1 MMNEISREAKEL
13 VENVSELADDA
24 RRRCYQKDV
33 CDELHQAQAEL
44 IDYIATI
51 EAENARLKEE
61 LDNEQEHAN
70 DLWDELL
77 EAKGEL
83 EKYDWKQGHPEHE
96 NEVLIC
102 TDNYGKKFYTTNSW
116 KKGEYWNNLFQ
127 GKYIAYAEIRP
138 SWCPLE
144 EREEE

>member
-1 MMNEISREAKEL
+1 MMNDFEMIK
-13 VENVSELADDA
+13 A
-24 RRRCYQKDV
+24 RYESQKKII
-33 CDELHQAQAEL
+33 LNLQ
-44 IDYIATI
+44 
-51 EAENARLKEE
+51 AENARLKEE

-138 SWCPLE
+138 FGKE
-144 EREEE
+144 QE

>member
-51 EAENARLKEE
+51 EAENYANYYEVDSWDFEE
-61 LDNEQEHAN
+61 DR
-70 DLWDELL
+70 
-77 EAKGEL
+77 
-83 EKYDWKQGHPEHE
+83 WKFFTKDD
-96 NEVLIC
+96 V
-102 TDNYGKKFYTTNSW
+102 F
-116 KKGEYWNNLFQ
+116 
-127 GKYIAYAEIRP
+127 AYAEIRP
-138 SWCPLE
+138 YGKESE
-144 EREEE
+144 